1 MNPAGD
7 ISTQLEFIAFLIQ
20 DKDFP
25 GIKHIII
32 ILIINNELEV
42 KWKTQQH
49 CLLLLLSVV

>member
-1 MNPAGD
+1 MSLILLYYDTTFTMNPAGD

-42 KWKTQQH
+42 K
-49 CLLLLLSVV
+49 